1 MPLSSTQ
8 EVIVN
13 LTTSGRQEFSDVHA
27 RKAGFI
33 TTWRALDGDPNLRDF
48 NIYVRALDAQGQPIG
63 SEINLTGAGRQSQ
76 PSIATNSKGKSL
88 VTWWALDD
96 ATGQLDYNVYGRI
109 VNKLGNPIGEQFRI
123 NSTNVPATNNGQF
136 VSDQLLPKAAALTN
150 GGFVVVFQS
159 SEPASLDI
167 RGRLF
172 DSNGRAVGK
181 DFVVNSKT
189 PEAQQFADV
198 VALNNGGFM
207 VTWSSA
213 ENPTTEQVKQYDVRA
228 RIFDRNG
235 SAVSKDFIVNTEKAS
250 NQFEPVVRQLVDGNI
265 VVAWNTNN
273 ATNTNP
279 DVKAQMYSASGK
291 AIGGEFAINETTA
304 GGQGQVDITA
314 LADGRFLA
322 VWASEEAG
330 SIEIRARI
338 FGAQGTAL
346 SPDFIVNNNTAFEQ
360 SDPHVSLM
368 SDGRVALSFTSFANG
383 SDANVHTMILNP
395 YFYNGTSVGESYR
408 GGSLK
413 DTIFGNDGADALI
426 GKKGNDY
433 VNGGNGDDFVVGG
446 KGLDKLIGGNG
457 ADTLAGGGD
466 ADKLM
471 YFSPSDGG
479 DTVLGF
485 AAGDRFVFDSA
496 AFGFGGATGKLAN
509 NFFRKGVAAVDADD
523 RFIFTGATGQ
533 LWFDADGNGEGAQVL
548 IADLDNSY
556 KLTASDITLT
566 FLAV

>member
-13 LTTSGRQEFSDVHA
+13 LTTSSKQDFSDVQA
-27 RKAGFI
+27 RKSGFI
-33 TTWRALDGDPNLRDF
+33 TAWRALDGDPDLENY
-48 NIYVRALDAQGQPIG
+48 NIYVRAFGAQGQPIG
-63 SEINLTGAGRQSQ
+63 SEINLTGAGIQSQ
-76 PSIATNSKGKSL
+76 PSIATNNKGKSL

-96 ATGQLDYNVYGRI
+96 ATGQLDYNVYGRM
-109 VNKLGNPIGEQFRI
+109 VNKLGNPIGDQFRI
-123 NSTNVPATNNGQF
+123 NSTNVPSTNEGKF
-136 VSDQLLPKAAALTN
+136 VSDQLLPSAAALTN
-150 GGFVVVFQS
+150 GGFVVVYQS
-159 SEPASLDI
+159 TEPTSMDI

-172 DSNGRAVGK
+172 DSNGKAVGKDFIINSKTADLQRYATVSALSNGGFVTTWTSKDVPGDSGDIRARFFRADGSPVGK
-181 DFVVNSKT
+181 DFVV
-189 PEAQQFADV
+189 
-198 VALNNGGFM
+198 G
-207 VTWSSA
+207 
-213 ENPTTEQVKQYDVRA
+213 EQTA
-228 RIFDRNG
+228 
-235 SAVSKDFIVNTEKAS
+235 
-250 NQFEPVVRQLVDGNI
+250 FEQTIPVVTQLSGGNVVLAWTSNI
-265 VVAWNTNN
+265 VFGNSIDN
-273 ATNTNP
+273 
-279 DVKAQMYSASGK
+279 DVKARILNSSGK
-291 AIGGEFAINETTA
+291 AITGEFLVSEQATS
-304 GGQGQVDITA
+304 GQGDIELVA
-314 LADGRFLA
+314 LADGRLLA
-322 VWASEEAG
+322 VWNSVEG
-330 SIEIRARI
+330 STVEVRARL
-338 FGAQGTAL
+338 FAPGGLAASPEFLVNSNTTGNQGDAHAAL
-346 SPDFIVNNNTAFEQ
+346 MA
-360 SDPHVSLM
+360 
-368 SDGRVALSFTSFANG
+368 DGRVAVTFTSSATG
-383 SDANVHTMILNP
+383 DLNIQSVMLDP
-395 YFYNGTSVGESYR
+395 RVYTGTNQSESYL
-408 GGSLK
+408 GGVLK

-556 KLTASDITLT
+556 KLTALDITLT